1 MSVGLLIVTHDGLG
15 AVLLD
20 SARQALGSCPLR
32 TEVLGAG
39 VECDPEDLYRRATG
53 LCSALDEGDGVLVLT
68 DLYGATPSN
77 VAERLVDSRQ
87 DRRLVAGVNLP
98 MLIRIFNYPDM
109 GLEGLVAKAL
119 SAGRDGVLQVAGVSP
134 AC

>member
-1 MSVGLLIVTHDGLG
+1 VSVGLLIVTHKDLG

-20 SARQALGSCPLR
+20 SARQALGRCPLR

-39 VECDPEDLYRRATG
+39 AECDPEDLYRRATG
-53 LCSALDEGDGVLVLT
+53 LCSALDDGDGVLVLT

-87 DRRLVAGVNLP
+87 DRRLVAGLNLP
-98 MLIRIFNYPDM
+98 MLIRVFNYPDM

-119 SAGRDGVLQVAGVSP
+119 SAGRDGVLQVAGAA

>member
-1 MSVGLLIVTHDGLG
+1 MSVGVLILTHDGLG

-20 SARQALGSCPLR
+20 SARQALGRCPLR

-39 VECDPEDLYRRATG
+39 VQCDPEDLYQRATG
-53 LCSALDEGDGVLVLT
+53 LCSALDDGDGVLVLT

-77 VAERLVDSRQ
+77 VAERLVDARQ
-87 DRRLVAGVNLP
+87 DRRLVTGLNLP
-98 MLIRIFNYPDM
+98 MLIRVFNYPEM

-119 SAGRDGVLQVAGVSP
+119 SAGRDGVLQVAGAP

>member
-20 SARQALGSCPLR
+20 SARQALGRCPLR

-39 VECDPEDLYRRATG
+39 AECDPEDLYRRATG
-53 LCSALDEGDGVLVLT
+53 LCSALDDGDGVLVLT

-77 VAERLVDSRQ
+77 VAERLVDSVRT
-87 DRRLVAGVNLP
+87 GGWSP
-98 MLIRIFNYPDM
+98 
-109 GLEGLVAKAL
+109 
-119 SAGRDGVLQVAGVSP
+119 VST
-134 AC
+134 CRC

>member
-20 SARQALGSCPLR
+20 SARQALGRCPLR

-39 VECDPEDLYRRATG
+39 TQCDPEDLYRRATG
-53 LCSALDEGDGVLVLT
+53 LCSALDDGDGVLVLT

-87 DRRLVAGVNLP
+87 DRRLVTGLNLP
-98 MLIRIFNYPDM
+98 MLIRVFNYPEL

-119 SAGRDGVLQVAGVSP
+119 SAGRDGVLQVAGP
-134 AC
+134 AAC